1 MSFLFEAIQNGLSL
15 QDIVFTYFK
24 QEQHIELFLHTLPSY
39 RTFLNNNVD
48 IAIVKKYARVN
59 CRFFAFLCP
68 KVNSGIDIAVLLF
81 EYVNRKSWSIFK
93 VKLHGSKVK
102 RISSR
107 QQHVFS
113 AFACVSIQ
121 FNSFDC
127 PAMIEQNQF
136 ERHLIFSSSFRKHT
150 YYSFIFDSHT
160 SIRKS

>member
-24 QEQHIELFLHTLPSY
+24 QEQHIELSLHTLPSY
-39 RTFLNNNVD
+39 KTFLNNNVD
-48 IAIVKKYARVN
+48 IAIVKKYALS
-59 CRFFAFLCP
+59 FAFLCP
-68 KVNSGIDIAVLLF
+68 KVNSGIGIAVLLF

-93 VKLHGSKVK
+93 VKLQGSKVK

-136 ERHLIFSSSFRKHT
+136 ERHLIFSSLFRKHA

-160 SIRKS
+160 STRKS